1 MAKEVLLGIS
11 VEGQTEA
18 YFAKYVLARYLKN
31 YNIRL
36 ADPIIL
42 GGNVNLPRLE
52 SVLHLMSGDYDYV
65 TTLYDFYGF
74 EGKQEFETKDS
85 LCRRIKN
92 EGVLRHCDN
101 LIPYIQMY
109 EFEALL
115 FSDLE
120 ILCKY
125 MDDDPAVVQKY
136 VELFKHN
143 LKGQKP
149 EQVNNSILT
158 APSKRIHSIF
168 RRYRK
173 SLYGYVIAQEI
184 GVVKIREMCPNF
196 DRWIEKLVSL
206 GENDNKN

>member
-31 YNIRL
+31 YNIKL
-36 ADPIIL
+36 ADPMVL

-52 SVLHLMSGDYDYV
+52 KILYLMSGDYDYV

-74 EGKQEFETKDS
+74 EGLEEFENKES

-92 EGVLRHCDN
+92 QGVLQQMDN
-101 LIPYIQMY
+101 IIPYVQMY

-115 FSDLE
+115 FSDLD

-125 MDDDPAVVQKY
+125 MDDDPIVVQKY
-136 VELFKHN
+136 IELFKHN

-149 EQVNNSILT
+149 EQVNNSLLT

-168 RRYRK
+168 RRYKK
-173 SLYGYVIAQEI
+173 SIYGYVIAQEI
-184 GVVKIREMCPNF
+184 GVSKIRKMCPNF
-196 DRWIEKLVSL
+196 NSWIEKLIAL
-206 GENDNKN
+206 GGKE

>member
-31 YNIRL
+31 YNIKL
-36 ADPIIL
+36 ADPIVL

-52 SVLHLMSGDYDYV
+52 NILYLMSGDYDYV

-74 EGKQEFETKDS
+74 EGLEEFENKES

-92 EGVLRHCDN
+92 QGVLQQMDN
-101 LIPYIQMY
+101 IIPYVQMY

-115 FSDLE
+115 FSDLD

-125 MDDDPAVVQKY
+125 MDDDPIVVQKY
-136 VELFKHN
+136 IELFKHN

-149 EQVNNSILT
+149 EQVNNSLLT

-168 RRYRK
+168 RRYKK
-173 SLYGYVIAQEI
+173 SIYGYVIAQEI
-184 GVVKIREMCPNF
+184 GVSKIRKMCPNF
-196 DRWIEKLVSL
+196 NSWIEKLIAL
-206 GENDNKN
+206 GGKE

>member
-1 MAKEVLLGIS
+1 MSKEILLGIS

-31 YNIRL
+31 YNIKL
-36 ADPIIL
+36 ADPVIL

-52 SVLHLMSGDYDYV
+52 SILYLMSSDYDYV

-74 EGKQEFETKDS
+74 EGKNEFETKES
-85 LCRRIKN
+85 LCKRIQN
-92 EGVLRHCDN
+92 EGILKNCN
-101 LIPYIQMY
+101 NIIPYIQMY

-115 FSDLE
+115 FSDLNV
-120 ILCKY
+120 LCKY
-125 MDDDPAVVQKY
+125 MDDDPIVVQKY
-136 VELFKHN
+136 VDMFKEN
-143 LKGQKP
+143 LKGQRP

-173 SLYGYVIAQEI
+173 SIYGYVIAQEI
-184 GVVKIREMCPNF
+184 GVSKIREMCPNF
-196 DRWIEKLVSL
+196 DRWLEKLISL
-206 GENDNKN
+206 GVSDNKN